1 MNSHSDQ
8 AWTTGDELR
17 FLAGIGRWSEPGKK
31 SGARELLR
39 GYLQG
44 VKRRA
49 DWAGIDTGTVIREAR
64 KAYRSRQL

>member
-1 MNSHSDQ
+1 MNSRSDQ

-31 SGARELLR
+31 SGARELLQ
-39 GYLQG
+39 GYLMG
-44 VKRRA
+44 VKQRV
-49 DWAGIDTGTVIREAR
+49 DWAGIDPGTVTREAK